1 MNRNLF
7 KLASQDRCRLWRQRI
22 LEISQSVSALHI
34 APAFSCI
41 EIVDSCYFNLMKTD
55 GLFPRDIFIMSKG
68 HGCMA
73 QYVILEGLGII
84 STEELNRY
92 CKPAGILGAHPDYGT
107 PGVHA
112 STGSLGHGLGLAVG
126 QAYAERLKG
135 TDLQIYCLLSDGELQ
150 EGSSWEAVMMAANL
164 NLTNIIAFV
173 DYNDFGG
180 LEKLSVGHP
189 AFAPLESKFEA
200 FGWEA
205 VVVDGHDSHAII
217 EATGKRSREKPFVV
231 IGQTIKGKGVS
242 FMQDVAIWHYR
253 SPNSE
258 EYEKALSE
266 LSKFPS

>member
-1 MNRNLF
+1 VNKNLL
-7 KLASQDRCRLWRQRI
+7 KLSSQDRCRLWRQRI

-41 EIVDSCYFNLMKTD
+41 EIVDSCYFNLMKMD
-55 GLFPRDIFIMSKG
+55 GLYTSDIFIMSKG

-92 CKPAGILGAHPDYGT
+92 CKSPGILGAHPDYGT

-164 NLTNIIAFV
+164 NLTNIVAFV

-189 AFAPLESKFEA
+189 AFAPLEAKFEA

-253 SPNSE
+253 SPTVE

-266 LSKFPS
+266 LSEILS